1 MSKVIDITDKLSFE
15 GNPKLVVKGVE
26 LEVNS
31 DAPTV
36 LLFMQLMGGMDEAK
50 DDMDANTLLKAYDL
64 LFSEET
70 REKIKELGVDFKDLM
85 VIVQS
90 AVGLINGGNNEG
102 EN

>member
-36 LLFMQLMGGMDEAK
+36 LLFMQLMGRMDEAK
-50 DDMDANTLLKAYDL
+50 DMDADTLLKAYEL

-70 REKIKELGVDFKDLM
+70 REKIKDLRVDFKDLM
-85 VIVQS
+85 AIVQS

>member
-36 LLFMQLMGGMDEAK
+36 LLFMQLMGRMDEAK
-50 DDMDANTLLKAYDL
+50 DMDADTLLKAYEL

-70 REKIKELGVDFKDLM
+70 REKIKDLGVDFKDLM

-90 AVGLINGGNNEG
+90 AVELINGGNNEG

>member
-36 LLFMQLMGGMDEAK
+36 LLFMQLMGRMDEAK
-50 DDMDANTLLKAYDL
+50 DMDADTLLKAYEL

-70 REKIKELGVDFKDLM
+70 REKIKDLGVDFKDLM
-85 VIVQS
+85 AIVQS
-90 AVGLINGGNNEG
+90 AVELINGGNNEG

>member
-36 LLFMQLMGGMDEAK
+36 LLFMQLMGRMDEAK
-50 DDMDANTLLKAYDL
+50 DMDADTLLKAYEL

-90 AVGLINGGNNEG
+90 AVELINGGNNEG

>member
-36 LLFMQLMGGMDEAK
+36 LLFMQLMGRMDEAK
-50 DDMDANTLLKAYDL
+50 DMDADTLLKAYEL

-85 VIVQS
+85 VIVHS
-90 AVGLINGGNNEG
+90 AVELINGGNNEG

>member
-1 MSKVIDITDKLSFE
+1 MSKIIDITDKLSFE
-15 GNPKLVVKGVE
+15 GNPKLVVKGTE

-36 LLFMQLMGGMDEAK
+36 LLFMQLMGKVDGEQ
-50 DDMDANTLLKAYDL
+50 DMDAEALLEAYEL

-70 REKIKELGVDFKDLM
+70 REKIKSLGISFKDLM

>member
-36 LLFMQLMGGMDEAK
+36 LLFMQLMGRMDEAK
-50 DDMDANTLLKAYDL
+50 DMDADTLLKAYEL
-64 LFSEET
+64 LFSEEM
-70 REKIKELGVDFKDLM
+70 REKIKDLGVDFKDLM

-90 AVGLINGGNNEG
+90 AVELINGGNNEG